1 MSNFHFDVITLFPQA
16 FELIKNSGV
25 ITRALEKNL
34 IGLNLHDLREF
45 GEGSYRQVDDKPYG
59 GGAGM
64 VLKPEPIFNAHE
76 SIRKFPKSKTLL
88 MTPQGKVLKQK
99 DLVRWSTLD
108 QIIIICG
115 QYEGFDE
122 RVRSLAD
129 EEISLGDYVLSG
141 GEIPAISII
150 NGLTRLLPGT
160 LGDPDS
166 LVDESH
172 NSSLLEY
179 PQYTRPLIFRDMK
192 VPDVLV
198 SGNHK
203 EIKLWRSQKSFERT
217 LERRNDLISNEN
229 YKKSPKSK
237 RINKESNLLMK
248 FRIGNGY
255 DIHRLVEGRNLI
267 IGGITLQH
275 PENLGLDG
283 HSDADVLI
291 HSIMDALLGAL
302 SLGDIG
308 KFFPPTE
315 EKWKNAD
322 SLFLLSKVIELI
334 RKEGWEVNNID
345 SVIVAERPKIKPHVE
360 AMKKNI
366 SEILHI
372 DENLIGIKATTNEK
386 LGPEGRE
393 EGISCHSVVSVSY
406 THLTLPTILLV

>member
-1 MSNFHFDVITLFPQA
+1 MSNIKFEIITLFPKA
-16 FELIKNSGV
+16 FELIKNLGV
-25 ITRALEKNL
+25 ITRALENNL
-34 IGLNLHDLREF
+34 INVKLHDLREY

-59 GGAGM
+59 GGSGM
-64 VLKPEPIFNAHE
+64 VLKPEPIYRAHD
-76 SIRKFPKSKTLL
+76 SINKLSKSRTLL

-99 DLVRWSTLD
+99 DFLRWSALD
-108 QIIIICG
+108 QLIIICG

-122 RVRSLAD
+122 RVRCLAD

-166 LVDESH
+166 LIDESH

-179 PQYTRPLIFRDMK
+179 PHYTRPFIFKEMK
-192 VPDVLV
+192 VPDILI
-198 SGNHK
+198 SGNHE
-203 EIKLWRSQKSFERT
+203 EIKLWREQKSLERT
-217 LERRNDLISNEN
+217 LKRRNDLISNEN
-229 YKKSPKSK
+229 YKKSPQSK
-237 RINKESNLLMK
+237 RIKKDSNQLMK

-255 DIHRLVEGRNLI
+255 DIHRLVEGRNLV
-267 IGGITLQH
+267 IGGIKLQH

-283 HSDADVLI
+283 HSDADVLS

-308 KFFPPTE
+308 KYFPPTD

-334 RKEGWEVNNID
+334 REEGWEVNNID

-360 AMKKNI
+360 LMKNNI
-366 SEILHI
+366 SKVLKI
-372 DENLIGIKATTNEK
+372 DNNLIGIKATTNEK

-393 EGISCHSVVSVSY
+393 EGISCHSVA
-406 THLTLPTILLV
+406 LLEKK